1 MLVENQ
7 LSGSSD
13 VTSGLV
19 EGSVLGPDLH
29 TVLANSPLEL
39 MKLPS
44 VAFADDFKFVED
56 ITNCSHAE
64 IQAVDGTVADCFE
77 ELSMPLSVEK
87 SVVMHCGLSSQ
98 IIITL

>member
-1 MLVENQ
+1 M
-7 LSGSSD
+7 
-13 VTSGLV
+13 
-19 EGSVLGPDLH
+19 
-29 TVLANSPLEL
+29 LANSLLEL

-44 VAFADDFKFVED
+44 VAFADDFNFFED

-64 IQAVDGTVADCFE
+64 IQAEVDTVADCSE

-98 IIITL
+98 IMITL